1 VAAAEGA
8 HRSEPASALD
18 EARARLAVGQAE
30 LIAALVAGGRDPAA
44 FDQGALDATRQALLG
59 KRRAGVTRRWPA
71 LAAEPGFAELFDVWA
86 AARSPAGSF
95 HDGLAFARAH
105 PAVVSTDTRAELLYD
120 RAAGRRLTI
129 IVDRAAGG
137 DADRGGMLVA
147 LRAPVLGTLI
157 LRAPRRRPGR
167 TA

>member
-1 VAAAEGA
+1 
-8 HRSEPASALD
+8 
-18 EARARLAVGQAE
+18 
-30 LIAALVAGGRDPAA
+30 
-44 FDQGALDATRQALLG
+44 
-59 KRRAGVTRRWPA
+59 
-71 LAAEPGFAELFDVWA
+71 
-86 AARSPAGSF
+86 
-95 HDGLAFARAH
+95 
-105 PAVVSTDTRAELLYD
+105 VSTDTRAELLYD